1 MQHAGGEVIL
11 VYTFPEYTDAALMR
25 AVTDSCRPMRVFPAT
40 VAGGDI
46 VVCAIPSLRAGRQR

>member
-1 MQHAGGEVIL
+1 VII

-25 AVTDSCRPMRVFPAT
+25 AVADTCRPMRVFPAT

-46 VVCAIPSLRAGRQR
+46 VVCAIPPQRAGGVR